1 MMGFLE
7 RRFRNWGMRLAERD
21 LRDFLGRLRSMDA
34 SEIGFVVACATDVR
48 KELQAAGHDVLDP
61 INCGALHPEIF
72 TELGGTIRTFQKRG
86 QLQDAA
92 ALMVWAHTL
101 RAGSV
106 GGPRIRA
113 LGREMWKE
121 LARGFPYVEMAA
133 TNYQAISGV
142 ILDIDGADQFP
153 IGLTPEPL

>member
-1 MMGFLE
+1 MGFFE
-7 RRFRNWGMRLAERD
+7 RRFLNWGTRLYERD

-34 SEIGFVVACATDVR
+34 SEIGFAVAYATHIR
-48 KELQAAGHDVLDP
+48 KKLEAAGHDVLDP
-61 INCGALHPEIF
+61 INYGALHPEIY
-72 TELGGTIRTFQKRG
+72 TELSSTIRAFQKRG

-101 RAGSV
+101 RAGSIA
-106 GGPRIRA
+106 GPPIRE

-121 LARGFPYVEMAA
+121 LARGFPYVEVAA

-153 IGLTPEPL
+153 IGLTPDPL